1 VLKSLTVT
9 AGSMRRTIASLLG
22 AILCANRDTFEEAA
36 MLRVDSANVVALGMS
51 NQGHF
56 RWYRWSR
63 TYWTSAFDGHN
74 AQFLV
79 PRTAN
84 KPGMRARLA
93 VYPSDDSNNKIARG
107 FKRLNS
113 ISVGGAFS
121 LFVMKMLSILSFV
134 E

>member
-1 VLKSLTVT
+1 
-9 AGSMRRTIASLLG
+9 MRRTITSLLG
-22 AILCANRDTFEEAA
+22 AILCANPDTFEEAA
-36 MLRVDSANVVALGMS
+36 MLRVDSANVVANRMS

-56 RWYRWSR
+56 RWYGWSG
-63 TYWTSAFDGHN
+63 TYWTSAFDGNN

-84 KPGMRARLA
+84 KSGMRARLA
-93 VYPSDDSNNKIARG
+93 VYQSDDSNNKIVRG
-107 FKRLNS
+107 TKRQNS

-121 LFVMKMLSILSFV
+121 LLVMKMLSILSFV